1 MALPTTTKIG
11 AGTYNTVTGGILVAP
26 LGTTLPTTAA
36 AAPNASFKALG
47 YVSEDGLEPQGE
59 RTVNAIRDWNADI
72 IAQLQTEHS
81 VRFSLTLYAAWDSD
95 VLTQVFGADNVT
107 VTAATAST
115 GTLITVEE
123 TGSVLPHRSWIFDMA
138 HEDRKLRIVLPNAKI
153 TEVTERPYVAGE
165 LAGFQITVEAFKDSS
180 GVKAYRYY
188 DDGVFSA

>member
-11 AGTYNTVTGGILVAP
+11 AGTYDTVTGGILVAP
-26 LGTTLPTTAA
+26 IGTTVPTTAA
-36 AAPNASFKALG
+36 ATPNVAFKPLG

-123 TGSVLPHRSWIFDMA
+123 TGSVLPHRAWIFDMA
-138 HEDRKLRIVLPNAKI
+138 HDLRKLRIVLPNAKI

-165 LAGFQITVEAFKDSS
+165 LAGFAITVEAFKDST